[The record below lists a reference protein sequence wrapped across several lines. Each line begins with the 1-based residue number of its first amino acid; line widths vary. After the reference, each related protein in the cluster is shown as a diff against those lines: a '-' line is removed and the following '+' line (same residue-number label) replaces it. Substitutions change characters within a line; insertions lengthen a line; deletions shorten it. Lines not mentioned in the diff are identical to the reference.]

1 MKRQRSLKVNSVLKE
16 SVLFKL
22 YMDVIQILRQE
33 LKDIEI
39 KTTQTPFNALNLMY
53 REVCRKEELQSR
65 ILGGFLDPNENHG
78 YGFIPLTLFLGII
91 FPGNKFEI
99 SQNSKFSITLERY
112 VKPPD
117 APARRIDILLAWKG
131 VDNKKH
137 AIIIENKLNWASNQ
151 KDQLNDYYDC
161 LILEGYEVEGIV
173 YMPFSSKYQHSRHT
187 DANKDVLKKTV
198 DFDAEQL
205 VKWLD
210 KIMEYFKD
218 NDVEI
223 SSIIQY
229 RSFWQ
234 CLISNNFAT
243 MKALEIIEQLSI
255 EEINKIENLAK
266 LVSSNNWC
274 EARFDKISA
283 RIKENF
289 NENLVIDYL
298 KYIDGRN
305 YVQYYFHPNE
315 CWVELWLEKNEIK
328 LYIVAYT
335 DHGEIITIDKSTFS
349 NKDPDSYY
357 YYHNESYFRF
367 DYNDIDNIVKT
378 VVPLLKELE
387 KFN

>member
-1 MKRQRSLKVNSVLKE
+1 
-16 SVLFKL
+16 
-22 YMDVIQILRQE
+22 MDVIQILRQE

-78 YGFIPLTLFLGII
+78 YGFIPLTLFLDMV
-91 FPGNKFEI
+91 FTENKFEI
-99 SQNSKFSITLERY
+99 SQNSQFSVNLERF
-112 VKPPD
+112 VKPQD
-117 APARRIDILLAWKG
+117 TPARRIDILLEWKG
-131 VDNKKH
+131 DDNKKH

-151 KDQLNDYYDC
+151 TDQLNDYYYC

-187 DANKDVLKKTV
+187 DANDNVLKKTV
-198 DFDAEQL
+198 DFDAAQL
-205 VKWLD
+205 VKWLT
-210 KIMEYFKD
+210 KIMAYFKD
-218 NDVEI
+218 NDVEM

-229 RSFWQ
+229 RNFWE

-255 EEINKIENLAK
+255 EEINKIENLAT
-266 LVSSNNWC
+266 LVSSNKWC

-283 RIKENF
+283 RIKETF
-289 NENLVIDYL
+289 HENLVIVYN
-298 KYIDGRN
+298 KWNDGSN
-305 YVQYYFHPNE
+305 YAQYYFQPNE
-315 CWVELWLEKNEIK
+315 CWVELWLEKNEIR
-328 LYIVAYT
+328 LFIVADT
-335 DHGEIITIDKSTFS
+335 DHGEIITIDKSTFI
-349 NKDPDSYY
+349 NREFEKYF

-367 DYNDIDNIVKT
+367 DYNDIDNIEKT
-378 VVPLLKELE
+378 IVPILEELE